1 MTTVEELIDEYPS
14 LYHMAEADSWAGIRT
29 HGLLSTSALLDLFDI
44 EGDDRTEIESEWR
57 PESVTITH
65 PDYGSAVIRDQRPM
79 PPDTLGPQ
87 LIGLAPTDWYQFLNR
102 KTFFWTS
109 RQRLSRLLRA
119 VAYRNRSHDVLEV
132 DTQAL
137 LEVHQNDV
145 TLSPFN
151 SGVSSFGPPFPRNA
165 DTFQSIDEFEISAHR
180 DGVVEFAVEYS
191 VPNMVD
197 LSVSVEEWRG
207 NRRIREIWR
216 S

>member
-1 MTTVEELIDEYPS
+1 MTTVEDLIDVYPS
-14 LYHMAEADSWAGIRT
+14 LYHMAEADSWPSIRR
-29 HGLLSTSALLDLFDI
+29 HGLLSTSALLDLFQV
-44 EGDDRTEIESEWR
+44 EGDDRARIESDWR
-57 PESVTITH
+57 QESVTIEH
-65 PDYGSAVIRDQRPM
+65 PEHGTAVIRDQRPM
-79 PPDTLGPQ
+79 PPDTLAPQ
-87 LIGLAPTDWYQFLNR
+87 LTGLAPTDWYQFLNR

-109 RQRLSRLLRA
+109 RQRLIRLLRA
-119 VAYRNRSHDVLEV
+119 VAYRSRSHDVIEV

-137 LEVHQNDV
+137 LELHQDEV

-165 DTFQSIDEFEISAHR
+165 DTFQSIEEFDIGAHR

-191 VPNMVD
+191 VPDIVD

-216 S
+216 R